1 MTSHVVFD
9 QETLQAT
16 AAFGYSELDMSVG
29 VHGGSDSTNTDIRLL
44 STLFGCGGHKDFRE
58 ILSPHTHMPNNIS
71 EQATKAP
78 ARVVSTC
85 YMIVSGHV
93 CQRYFKVMLLTFTS
107 ALGCKSSPS
116 RTGATIEKSRA
127 SCFC

>member
-44 STLFGCGGHKDFRE
+44 KTRSDAEAIRIPGN
-58 ILSPHTHMPNNIS
+58 S
-71 EQATKAP
+71 
-78 ARVVSTC
+78 
-85 YMIVSGHV
+85 
-93 CQRYFKVMLLTFTS
+93 
-107 ALGCKSSPS
+107 
-116 RTGATIEKSRA
+116 
-127 SCFC
+127 